1 MDTSESNF
9 ARVLLKALPAF
20 SVAISSL
27 HSFTLHA
34 EEARR
39 LEEVV
44 VTAERREASVSDTS
58 ISITAFTGDMLEDFG
73 IRNQEDLQNFIPAA
87 VIEPYDMSIRGV
99 GRNFRSLGG
108 DPGVAT
114 YFNSVYSEDF
124 GIAST
129 EGGLYDVERIEV
141 LRGPQ
146 GTLYGRNAVGGAINF
161 ISKKPTDQFEAEAKV
176 IVGDHGLVEYFGLV
190 SGQVIPD
197 WLMARFTAVNRERDG
212 YVDDLGGFDDDPDDY
227 GDENYA
233 IYLRSNPTPNLEFN
247 LRANERSYARRMGGA
262 TAAGIVNFA
271 EFGGSDSDRFANNIR
286 NTDTLAWGYRAVDSG
301 LPCVS
306 AADRSAGANCLVSG
320 RPTFNFTDPNTGVPV
335 LAQRVTPGVDPAADE
350 EPNYAY
356 QHDIT
361 RQKMLGLGDIDGDDL
376 KTDTNGLQDEF
387 FDHQAVSFDAT
398 WDITEE
404 FSLKYI
410 FGYTDYF
417 YDRNTDDDLTS
428 SQFSDEHFY
437 VSQETEYISHEIQL
451 FSDFGDNLT
460 VTSGIFYYVAT
471 ISQRG
476 DFWDTNRRGRYA
488 NDFDYSNTGSA
499 FSFIPFVPKQDLFSA
514 KQAGEFFTFGQWSG
528 DTGDSIDHGPS
539 TVGTNL
545 EYQTRSERE
554 AFAAYSQ
561 GVYTF
566 NQKFALTVGLRW
578 ARDQLDGEEN
588 LFSYDE
594 DIFTGLGTTTV
605 LNEDGSVLVPSLLD
619 FNVANGAMLPD
630 GTIIDQD
637 NVRLTGIPISFSLW
651 RELDRNDEKVTG
663 RINLD
668 WTPNEDTLFYISAT
682 QGYRAGG
689 FNLVFFSANEQFEPE
704 ELLAY
709 ELGYKGSL
717 LDSQMQINAALYFY
731 DYKNVHTF
739 GQGPS
744 ATGDIST
751 SVFAVPGAEI
761 RGFDADAIWLATD
774 RLTLGATVSFTN
786 SEYTSNFEI
795 VDENDSDRPGSL
807 FSPFDSPI
815 NIDGKQML
823 RVPEKKASFFA
834 QYNIPFLDGDL
845 ELLTTYAWIDDV
857 YFSPF
862 ESKRDVAPSYSR
874 WDVRASWTSPD
885 RNWTVAAFVNNVT
898 DEIGIRQIDR
908 TNEEENF
915 RRSGATTNPR
925 LAALEVRY
933 VFGG

>member
-1 MDTSESNF
+1 MVNRITNRGGTVGRS
-9 ARVLLKALPAF
+9 VLLTVLMPIVTASLL
-20 SVAISSL
+20 SV
-27 HSFTLHA
+27 TTHA
-34 EEARR
+34 EESRQI
-39 LEEVV
+39 EEVV
-44 VTAERREASVSDTS
+44 VTAERKEASISDTS
-58 ISITAFTGDMLEDFG
+58 ISITAITGDMLEDFG

-114 YFNSVYSEDF
+114 YFNGVYSEDF
-124 GIAST
+124 GITST

-161 ISKKPTDQFEAEAKV
+161 ISKIPNEQFEAEAKV

-190 SGQVIPD
+190 SGEILPD
-197 WLMARFTAVNRERDG
+197 WLMARLTAVKRDRDG
-212 YVDDLGGFDDDPDDY
+212 YVEDLGGFDSNPDDY

-233 IYLRSNPTPNLEFN
+233 LYLISTPTEHLEFN
-247 LRANERSYARRMGGA
+247 LRVNERSYRRRMGGA

-271 EFGGSDSDRFANNIR
+271 EFGGTDTDRFNTSVR
-286 NTDTLAWGYRAVDSG
+286 NTDTFAWGYRAVDSAI
-301 LPCVS
+301 PCVS
-306 AADRSAGANCLVSG
+306 AVDRSAGANCLVAG
-320 RPTFNFTDPNTGVPV
+320 QPTFNFTDPASGAAV
-335 LAQRVTPGVDPAADE
+335 LAQRVTPGVDAAVDE
-350 EPNYAY
+350 EPNYAF
-356 QHDIT
+356 QHDL
-361 RQKMLGLGDIDGDDL
+361 RKQRMLGLGNIDGDDL

-398 WDITEE
+398 WNVSADHA
-404 FSLKYI
+404 LKYI

-428 SQFSDEHFY
+428 NQLADEHFY
-437 VSQETEYISHEIQL
+437 VSQDTYYVSHEVQF
-451 FSDFGDNLT
+451 FSDFGESLS
-460 VTSGIFYYVAT
+460 VTSGVFYYVAGIT
-471 ISQRG
+471 QRG
-476 DFWDTNRRGRYA
+476 DFWDTNLRGRYA

-499 FSFIPFVPKQDLFSA
+499 LGFIPFVPKVDLFSS
-514 KQAGEFFTFGQWSG
+514 KIAGEFFTFGQWAG
-528 DTGDSIDHGPS
+528 DTGDSIEHGPS

-545 EYQTRSERE
+545 EYQTRSDRE

-566 NQKFALTVGLRW
+566 NAEFALTVGLRW
-578 ARDQLDGEEN
+578 AKDQLTGEEN
-588 LFSYDE
+588 LFAYNE
-594 DIFTGLGTTTV
+594 DIFTSLGTTTV
-605 LNEDGSVLVPSLLD
+605 LDTDGSLIIPSLLD
-619 FNVANGAMLPD
+619 FNVANGAMLAD

-637 NVRLTGIPISFSLW
+637 NVRLAGIPISYSLW
-651 RELDRNDEKVTG
+651 RALDRSDEEVTG

-668 WTPNEDTLFYISAT
+668 WTPNEDTLIYVSVT
-682 QGYRAGG
+682 EGYRAGG

-704 ELLAY
+704 ELTAF

-717 LDSQMQINAALYFY
+717 LDSQMQINAAVYFY
-731 DYKNVHTF
+731 DYENVHTF

-761 RGFDADAIWLATD
+761 LGFDADAIWLATD
-774 RLTLGATVSFTN
+774 RLSLGATVSFTQ

-795 VDENDSDRPGSL
+795 VDENDPDRPGSL

-815 NIDGKQML
+815 NVDGKQML

-834 QYNIPFLDGDL
+834 QYNMPFMDGDL
-845 ELLTTYAWIDDV
+845 ELLTTYAWIDKV

-862 ESKRDVAPSYSR
+862 ESERDAAPSYAR
-874 WDVRASWTSPD
+874 WDLRASWQSMS
-885 RNWTVAAFVNNVT
+885 RV
-898 DEIGIRQIDR
+898 
-908 TNEEENF
+908 
-915 RRSGATTNPR
+915 
-925 LAALEVRY
+925 
-933 VFGG
+933 